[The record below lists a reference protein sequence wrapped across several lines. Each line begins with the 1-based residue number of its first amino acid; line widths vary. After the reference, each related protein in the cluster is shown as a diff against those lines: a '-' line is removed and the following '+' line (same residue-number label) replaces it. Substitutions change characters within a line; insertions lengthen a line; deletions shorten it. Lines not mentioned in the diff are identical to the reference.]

1 MDKSPGMNRIPR
13 GRTWLWIGVAA
24 VVLVALV
31 VLLITQSGGGS
42 GGGIY

>member
-1 MDKSPGMNRIPR
+1 MDKSPSMNRTPR
-13 GRTWLWIGVAA
+13 RTWLWIGVGPS
-24 VVLVALV
+24 VLVALV